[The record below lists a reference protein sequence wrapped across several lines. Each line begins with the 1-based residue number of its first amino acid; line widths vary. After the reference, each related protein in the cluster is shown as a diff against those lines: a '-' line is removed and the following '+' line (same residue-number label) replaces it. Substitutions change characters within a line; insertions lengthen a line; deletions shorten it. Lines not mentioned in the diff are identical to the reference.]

1 MSKAEKI
8 IAYIMQQLSLIG
20 ENFGWQ
26 MGKVGANYEN
36 GYMKCNQDCK
46 AHFRKDEI
54 KREIEKILENHIV
67 ESDKMIVTNADRIRN
82 MSEEELAEF
91 LCKFDACQRCSHN
104 SDNACYTKNC
114 DEIGITEKWLKE
126 KVE

>member
-1 MSKAEKI
+1 MRKELTDKI

-26 MGKVGANYEN
+26 IGKIGANWEN
-36 GYMKCNQDCK
+36 GYMKSNQDCK

-54 KREIEKILENHIV
+54 KREIEKILEDHIV
-67 ESDKMIVTNADRIRN
+67 ESDKMIDLV
-82 MSEEELAEF
+82 EVV
-91 LCKFDACQRCSHN
+91 RC
-104 SDNACYTKNC
+104 KNC
-114 DEIGITEKWLKE
+114 RHWGTGVQGETDRVKCCEYSKYMVGENGFCVYGE

>member
-1 MSKAEKI
+1 MTNKKALQKI
-8 IAYIMQQLSLIG
+8 NKVG
-20 ENFGWQ
+20 EDFGWQ
-26 MGKVGANYEN
+26 MGKISSNYEN
-36 GYMKCNQDCK
+36 GYMKAIRDCK
-46 AHFRKDEI
+46 VVFLKD
-54 KREIEKILENHIV
+54 
-67 ESDKMIVTNADRIRN
+67 DKKVVTNADRIRN

-126 KVE
+126 KVEQ